1 MNYKLYRAYRRM
13 LSTLMIVSSCHGFT
27 SVDSIHKY
35 MLANYYQ
42 FRGDYKKASSWY
54 EAILSEENI
63 PVSVYKGYLI
73 FLYET
78 ESFAKIMALMP
89 TVENAFIKDADMQ
102 LLLAH
107 AYHKSGKQADFHEK
121 ILKLATLFPSHPDIV
136 LQAAQVYA
144 TRKDLENGIKIIDTF
159 LNTTPRRVHNFIFY
173 FMKSQLCMQL
183 DNKQEALLAVKQCLD
198 VHPAFSKGWLL
209 LALLEEQQGK
219 LDQAIKGY
227 TAFLELDNNKNV
239 QIQQHLLQ
247 LTLRQQM
254 TSNKNQHLF
263 ASLTSSFDKAVYYL
277 NQKEYAKAIDYV
289 DQCLENN
296 PDNKDARF
304 LKIQILSTM
313 GKYVQA
319 ADLLKKWLLVDPNQ
333 EVWLKS
339 LHLLCSKGLT
349 YQKAVAVLEDIVTSH
364 KESLEPLLYLIDIST
379 RALAHDATIRY
390 YKKALK
396 LAQNKELKARLYF
409 HMGQAYYKKNDTK
422 KMLSALEK
430 GHALGVHFPHLD
442 NMLAYYYADKSR
454 DLKRAQLILD
464 ALLPNN
470 KTNPYFQDTQAFVYY
485 KQKQYDKAVAIL
497 EPVVQKIPD
506 NFYVLKHLGKAY
518 YKLGFKEK
526 ARTLLEKAVLAA
538 ESENEKQKCTNA
550 INSCNKS
557 S

>member
-1 MNYKLYRAYRRM
+1 MF
-13 LSTLMIVSSCHGFT
+13 MIVSCHGFT

-42 FRGDYKKASSWY
+42 FQGNYEKASSWY
-54 EAILSEENI
+54 ETIFSGEKI

-78 ESFAKIMALMP
+78 ENFAKIMALMP
-89 TVENAFIKDADMQ
+89 TVEKAFIQDADVQ

-107 AYHKSGKQADFHEK
+107 TYYKSGKHTDFHEK
-121 ILKLATLFPSHPDIV
+121 VLKLATLFPSHPDIV
-136 LQAAQVYA
+136 LQAAQVYV
-144 TRKDLENGIKIIDTF
+144 TRKDLENGIKTIDTF
-159 LNTTPRRVHNFIFY
+159 LNTTVRRVQNFIFY
-173 FMKSQLCMQL
+173 FMKSQLCLQL

-198 VHPAFSKGWLL
+198 VHPSFSKGWLL
-209 LALLEEQQGK
+209 FALLEEQQGK

-227 TAFLELDNNKNV
+227 TAFLELDNHKNI
-239 QIQQHLLQ
+239 QIQQHLMQ

-254 TSNKNQHLF
+254 ASNKNQHLF
-263 ASLTSSFDKAVYYL
+263 ASLTSSFDKAVYCL
-277 NQKEYAKAIDYV
+277 NQKEYGKALDYT
-289 DQCLENN
+289 DQCLESS

-349 YQKAVAVLEDIVTSH
+349 HQKAVAILEDIVTSH

-379 RALAHDATIRY
+379 RALAYDAAIRY

-409 HMGQAYYKKNDTK
+409 HMGQIYHKKNNLK
-422 KMLSALEK
+422 KMLSVLEK
-430 GHALGVHFPHLD
+430 GHALGAHFSHLD
-442 NMLAYYYADKSR
+442 NMLAYYYAEKSR

-464 ALLPNN
+464 DLLRNN

-506 NFYVLKHLGKAY
+506 NFYVLKHLGRAY

-538 ESENEKQKCTNA
+538 ESEHEKQKCTNT
-550 INSCNKS
+550 INACNAS